1 MAAIV
6 LEFGVDEQSPIANTF
21 EYLTCCNVDG
31 LTSTKPAALLKPL
44 DWSSKTEGTLCG
56 GTACKIEYWK
66 TA

>member
-44 DWSSKTEGTLCG
+44 DWSSKIEGTLCG
-56 GTACKIEYWK
+56 GTACKIEY
-66 TA
+66 